1 MYILHSFLVHICT
14 CMGTKTCINTY
25 RQILIHI
32 RAHAC
37 THTRAHIH
45 NVIHSYNIIRFCYHV
60 SFSFQM
66 EYHIYVYQF
75 ILHSTYIITAPT
87 LTKVH
92 THMYIY
98 HLDANF
104 CGVQM
109 FMDFVVSSFLQK
121 LLNLRS
127 YIAK

>member
-1 MYILHSFLVHICT
+1 MYI
-14 CMGTKTCINTY
+14 CI
-25 RQILIHI
+25 
-32 RAHAC
+32 
-37 THTRAHIH
+37 
-45 NVIHSYNIIRFCYHV
+45 S
-60 SFSFQM
+60 
-66 EYHIYVYQF
+66 IYV
-75 ILHSTYIITAPT
+75 LHSTYIITAPT

-104 CGVQM
+104 CGVKM